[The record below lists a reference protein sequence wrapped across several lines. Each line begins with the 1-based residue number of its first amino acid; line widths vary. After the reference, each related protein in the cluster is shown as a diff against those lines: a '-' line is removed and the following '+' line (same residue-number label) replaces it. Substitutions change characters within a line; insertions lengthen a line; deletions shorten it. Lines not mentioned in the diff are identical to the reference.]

1 MRALLTSSLV
11 LGLTSL
17 TLAQPSKTTATTAE
31 QKAIDAIVKAGGKG
45 EIDPKLPEAGRVS
58 AKFETAADNAL
69 VALKKYPQIGSV
81 DVLNAAKCTEK
92 GYAALKELPNL
103 RQLILSK
110 SDLTVARVN
119 AIAQCAQLRE
129 LRIPSAG
136 LTDTELVGL
145 KKLALLESLDISEN
159 PQVTDKGMATIKTL
173 ERLRALYLSKT
184 AVSDKGLFELKAL
197 DGLRTLYAGSTK
209 ITADGAEKFADEMPN
224 LRVVRQ

>member
-17 TLAQPSKTTATTAE
+17 ALAQPSKPTAISDE
-31 QKAIDAIVKAGGKG
+31 QKAIDAIAKAGGKG
-45 EIDPKLPEAGRVS
+45 EIDPKLPEAGRVA
-58 AKFETAADNAL
+58 AKFEAATDAAL
-69 VALKKYPQIGSV
+69 VGLKKYPHIGSV
-81 DVLNAAKCTEK
+81 DVFNAAKCTEK
-92 GYAALKELPNL
+92 GYTALKDLPNL
-103 RQLILSK
+103 RRLVLSK

-129 LRIPSAG
+129 LRIPNAG

-184 AVSDKGLFELKAL
+184 AVSDKGLFELKTL